1 MPRTWVGCPSL
12 ASASSTGGLIPPGLC
27 QRQVL
32 EIERSEANE
41 WQINILTND
50 FPALSAHRLSS
61 MIRRSSVELGRGV
74 GKIPAGL
81 LNIRRHLIEV
91 LKFTKVI
98 SNL

>member
-1 MPRTWVGCPSL
+1 MPVVVERDRDGVNSSVGLSRLDATDVGRGCPSL

-41 WQINILTND
+41 WQINISTND

-61 MIRRSSVELGRGV
+61 R
-74 GKIPAGL
+74 
-81 LNIRRHLIEV
+81 
-91 LKFTKVI
+91 
-98 SNL
+98 